1 MSESLELIASSSAI
15 SPRCADALLASDH
28 PSTAIPRVPEP
39 NDLRRAASILQ
50 EHWRAVLLFAGITL
64 ASVTLVTFLMK
75 PVYEPEGKLQIDS
88 PGSETFSLDT
98 SRVGTSDSEY
108 ISTEAEKLQSADLA
122 LATIRTL
129 HLDQNPQLIGKSKTS
144 AADIRSSTGLTEQ
157 ERAALRYFQL
167 NLSVQRNPGTRLVAV
182 KFGSHDPQLSAAVVN
197 ATMTL
202 FVERSYESQ
211 HEEIMR
217 SSVWLAKQLDDI
229 RDKMDDSSRQLAQ
242 YQHDH
247 RIADIGGNSN
257 TVAEQMANFNKQ
269 LADAQAER
277 LQLQAYLSRD
287 KKDDDS
293 LPQVG
298 ANAVIQGLTQ
308 KHAEISAQLAQARVI
323 YGASHP
329 NVRQL
334 ENEANELKSQI
345 AAQQATIVAE
355 LQTSYSAARAR
366 EYALQGEVARVT
378 ARLSHMEEYTN
389 LQKEADADRQLYD
402 NLYAKVKEAG
412 IAAASKSSNIH
423 IVDEAPVLDRPTR
436 PHRIF
441 NLLAAL
447 LFGLV
452 GGIALAFVKEGME
465 DRLYTADDVRNW
477 TGLQSIAVIPTI
489 SSNGGNWRR
498 RRTILDDTN
507 ETLLPSRMLLDR
519 PHAPESEALNAL
531 HTVLLLAQREAPR
544 PVLVVTSPL
553 PGEGK
558 TTVAT
563 NLAVALAKRGKT
575 CLVDADLRRPQAAL
589 ALRVPSPDRGLVEA
603 LQGSAPLEE
612 VIYPVPGVKDLS
624 LLASWTF
631 TQEAGDLIT
640 TSTMRPLIARLR
652 ELFEF
657 VVIDT
662 PPILPYADGRV
673 LATLADGLLIVNRA
687 SVTPRTA
694 MTRSLELLNEVR
706 SAPILSVVLNAAD
719 FRCPDYR
726 YYYAGYR

>member
-15 SPRCADALLASDH
+15 SRRYADAHLASDH
-28 PSTAIPRVPEP
+28 PSKAIPRAPEP
-39 NDLRRAASILQ
+39 NDLRRAAFILQ
-50 EHWRAVLLFAGITL
+50 KHWCAVLLFAAITL

-88 PGSETFSLDT
+88 PGTETFSLDT
-98 SRVGTSDSEY
+98 SRAATSDSEY

-129 HLDQNPQLIGKSKTS
+129 HLDQNPQLIGKSKTT
-144 AADIRSSTGLTEQ
+144 AAGIRSSTGLTER

-167 NLSVQRNPGTRLVAV
+167 NLSVQRDPGTRLVAV

-217 SSVWLAKQLDDI
+217 SSLWLAKQLDDI
-229 RDKMDDSSRQLAQ
+229 REKMDDSSRRLAQ
-242 YQHDH
+242 YQHAH

-277 LQLQAYLSRD
+277 IQLQAYLARD
-287 KKDDDS
+287 KEDDS

-308 KHAEISAQLAQARVI
+308 KQAETSAQLAQARVI
-323 YGASHP
+323 YGANHP

-334 ENEANELKSQI
+334 ENEATELKRQI
-345 AAQQATIVAE
+345 EAQQATIVAE
-355 LQTSYSAARAR
+355 LRTSYSAARAR
-366 EYALQGEVARVT
+366 EYALQGEVATVT

-423 IVDEAPVLDRPTR
+423 IVDQAPVLDGPTR

-452 GGIALAFVKEGME
+452 GGIGLAFVKEGME

-477 TGLQSIAVIPTI
+477 TGLQSIAVIPAI
-489 SSNGGNWRR
+489 SSNGGNWHRI
-498 RRTILDDTN
+498 RTILDDTN
-507 ETLLPSRMLLDR
+507 ETLIPSRMLLDR

-575 CLVDADLRRPQAAL
+575 CLVDADLRRPQAAV